1 MHDHGGFEMIP
12 GKYHKTKECYFAYI
26 DWSKTDADDCF
37 EDCDEICEQ
46 LWAEVKIMRTLRV
59 RDLE

>member
-1 MHDHGGFEMIP
+1 MIP